1 VAFEAVVKGENWR
14 SRTADLDGKLVK
26 LDLASGLKRRRFAAK
41 SDGYL

>member
-26 LDLASGLKRRRFAAK
+26 LDLASGLKSSRFAAK